1 MLPGVNPELAD
12 ALERTRRMVTLLENH
27 MDASNNNTVIGTD
40 DATTVEVTINARN
53 RLTDLHIESGLL
65 RLGVDTVARR
75 INEAARNAQAAV
87 TAGNDAEDDRLKA
100 QIADIVTEIEPPLR
114 GPASSAIVE
123 QR

>member
-1 MLPGVNPELAD
+1 VGVNPEFAD

-27 MDASNNNTVIGTD
+27 MAASNNNTVIGTD

-87 TAGNDAEDDRLKA
+87 TAGNDADDDRLKA
-100 QIADIVTEIEPPLR
+100 QIADIVNEIEPPLR